1 MTTVPPLRAV
11 GLTQFVYYHP
21 MNQVHAS
28 PPSAPATVFR
38 RSVRAFSLTLVCTIA
53 VAASAATLKITTT
66 SLPASVGGTTY
77 SQTLAATGGTAPY
90 KWTIQSGGLPPGLA
104 IAATT
109 GVISGTPSTASS
121 WVYGYPFSI
130 YLKVTDSKNASAY
143 QSLTLL
149 ENAPATSVDSSG
161 GGSSGGGTGTTTSTP
176 LAAQYAILDPLTV
189 GTAYT
194 RTVTATGGKLPYSW
208 SVSGG
213 PVPPGMALT
222 SGGVF
227 SGTPTTAGDFKFTLT
242 VTDALG
248 ATASIAEDEY
258 VGGGTT
264 AGGGSSGGGGST
276 PPPAST
282 YSVTVVNGTGGGNFL
297 PGATVTITANTPPAG
312 QWFKQWTGGAPTS
325 NSFSSVTTF
334 TMPGNAVTETANFY
348 APAPIPQPVTT
359 HPRLWITPPDAAKL
373 QTWAVSS
380 NPLYQQGL
388 LTVLNQCVSDYNT
401 KCFPG
406 GVQNPVYPDFGD
418 TQGYQGV
425 ITEQEALVFAFH
437 SLIDP
442 NPANRILHAQRAR
455 NLLMVAMNEAAKG
468 VLTGAPFRDPAFAIY
483 NRANAN
489 SECWPLIVDWIYSTT
504 QADGVTPILT
514 AADKAT
520 IRTVFLRWA
529 NECLNASTCGGD
541 HPVPIGLTNSNALLP
556 GGINAYRMASN
567 NYYIAHGRLVT
578 MMSLSFD
585 PVDDPALNPA
595 APDAILGNTLRSY
608 IANATGA
615 WLFQEFA
622 MLGDPSAVRAAYN
635 LPANAS
641 VGLASGGLPP
651 EGMLY
656 GHSYA
661 YIFGQLL
668 ALKTAGFAD
677 PLLSGPQVALANN
690 PPVWDRFVKGM
701 TTSLVPAA
709 QVFASDAYLGPVY
722 QMASYG
728 DVLRLWITPDFVQPF
743 ALLAMLDQKNG
754 DNSRLNAER
763 WFAVNA
769 VEGGAANLLTRIQN
783 PWSYGVQDALLAFT
797 LLDPTLA
804 PATDPRPNYP
814 TAFYDAPQGRL
825 VEHTDWSANGTMF
838 DFRSSWNSI
847 YHQQADANQFEF
859 YRKGE
864 WLTKGVANYD
874 NNIVGLTT
882 DYHNT
887 LSLKNWCANGVP
899 TSLGWWEGPFWANG
913 SQWQFGGAVGDPTT
927 TVSVQPSYTYT
938 FSDTTNLFNRA
949 NFWTPANAAL
959 DILHASR
966 SIVWLK
972 PDHIVVYDRATSQ
985 TAGLFKRFNL
995 ALIGQPS
1002 LNGNVIT
1009 SNTPN
1014 GQHLYVSNLLPAGA
1028 TVTATPIG
1036 NALNPKA
1043 QLEPSN
1049 FRIVIENPANFTD
1062 IRFLHVLQGADANVA
1077 ADPTALVQS
1086 SAGTAFD
1093 GALVL
1098 DTVVLFKRDIAT
1110 TFAGVTYAVPATTA
1124 HDYVTGLAPGGGYA
1138 VTATSNGATA
1148 QITIASGGTLTADS
1162 AGVLAF
1168 DLASVLP

>member
-1 MTTVPPLRAV
+1 MGNGGYPPPQIA
-11 GLTQFVYYHP
+11 YHP
-21 MNQVHAS
+21 MKSSQPTAL
-28 PPSAPATVFR
+28 PSRFRLPLLARYGGIALLLTTV
-38 RSVRAFSLTLVCTIA
+38 VQ
-53 VAASAATLKITTT
+53 AASLVISTKTM
-66 SLPASVGGTTY
+66 PASVGGTPY
-77 SQTLAATGGTAPY
+77 SQPLAASGGTSPY
-90 KWTIQSGGLPPGLA
+90 TWTIQSGGLPPGLTLNGA
-104 IAATT
+104 T
-109 GVISGTPSTASS
+109 GVISGTPSTGSS
-121 WVYGYPFSI
+121 WVYSYPFSL
-130 YLKVTDSKNASAY
+130 YLKVTDSKNATAFA
-143 QSLTLL
+143 SLTLA
-149 ENAPATSVDSSG
+149 ENAPGTGSSGGSNSGGSG
-161 GGSSGGGTGTTTSTP
+161 GGSSGGTTPPAP
-176 LAAQYAILDPLTV
+176 LATQYAILDPLTV
-189 GTAYT
+189 GASYT
-194 RTVTATGGKLPYSW
+194 KAVTATGGKTPYTW
-208 SVSGG
+208 SITAGTVS
-213 PVPPGMALT
+213 PGMSISPA
-222 SGGVF
+222 GVF
-227 SGTPTTAGDFKFTLT
+227 SGTPTTGGDFKFTLT

-248 ATASIAEDEY
+248 ATASAAQDQY
-258 VGGGTT
+258 VGGGSSSS
-264 AGGGSSGGGGST
+264 GGSSGGGST
-276 PPPAST
+276 PPPPPPST
-282 YSVTVVNGTGGGNFL
+282 YAVTVVNGSGGGNFA
-297 PGATVTITANTPPAG
+297 PGATVTITAGSPPAG
-312 QWFKQWTGGAPTS
+312 QWFKQWSGGAPVA
-325 NSFSSVTTF
+325 NSFSFATTF
-334 TMPGNAVTETANFY
+334 TMPAYAITETATFY
-348 APAPIPQPVTT
+348 TPAPIPLPVAT
-359 HPRLWITPPDAAKL
+359 HPRLWLTPADLPKL
-373 QTWAVSS
+373 QSWANAS
-380 NPLYQQGL
+380 NPIYAQGL
-388 LTVLNQCVSDYNT
+388 VAVLNQCISDYNT

-406 GVQNPVYPDFGD
+406 GVQNPVYPDLGD

-425 ITEQEALVFAFH
+425 ITEQDALVFAFH

-442 NPANRILHAQRAR
+442 NSANRILHAQRAR

-468 VLTGAPFRDPAFAIY
+468 SLTGAPFRDPLFSVY

-489 SECWPLIVDWIYSTT
+489 SECWPLIVDWIYNAT

-541 HPVPIGLTNSNALLP
+541 HPVPIGMTNSTALLP

-595 APDAILGNTLRSY
+595 APDAVLGNTLRSY

-615 WLFQEFA
+615 WLYQEFA
-622 MLGDPSAVRAAYN
+622 MLGDPAAVRSAYN

-690 PPVWDRFVKGM
+690 PPVWDRFVQGM
-701 TTSLVPAA
+701 TSSLVPSAK
-709 QVFASDAYLGPVY
+709 VFASDAYLGPVY

-728 DVLRLWITPDFVQPF
+728 DILRLWITPDFVQPF

-769 VEGGAANLLTRIQN
+769 VEGGAQNLLTRIQN

-797 LLDPTLA
+797 LLDPAAA

-913 SQWQFGGAVGDPTT
+913 SQWQFGGGVGDPTT
-927 TVSVQPSYTYT
+927 TVSVQTNYTYT
-938 FSDTTNLFNRA
+938 FSDTTNLYNRA
-949 NFWTPANAAL
+949 NVWTPANAAL

-966 SIVWLK
+966 SILWLK
-972 PDHIVVYDRATSQ
+972 PDSIVVYDRATSK

-995 ALIGQPS
+995 ALTASPTV
-1002 LNGNVIT
+1002 NGNVIT
-1009 SNTPN
+1009 TTTPN
-1014 GQHLYVSNLLPAGA
+1014 GQHLYVSSLLPAGA
-1028 TVTATPIG
+1028 TVSAAAIG

-1043 QLEPSN
+1043 QLEPSTH
-1049 FRIVIENPANFTD
+1049 RIVIENPANLTD
-1062 IRFLHVLQGADANVA
+1062 IRFLHVLQGADANQP
-1077 ADPTALVQS
+1077 ADPTALVS
-1086 SAGTAFD
+1086 STGGTAFD
-1093 GALVL
+1093 GALIL
-1098 DTVVLFKRDIAT
+1098 DTVVMFKHDVAT
-1110 TFAGVTYAVPATTA
+1110 PFAGVTYSVPATTA
-1124 HDYVTGLAPGGGYA
+1124 HHFVTGLVPATGYTVTIAP
-1138 VTATSNGATA
+1138 NGAS
-1148 QITIASGGTLTADS
+1148 IDVTIVSGGSTTTDV

-1168 DLASVLP
+1168 